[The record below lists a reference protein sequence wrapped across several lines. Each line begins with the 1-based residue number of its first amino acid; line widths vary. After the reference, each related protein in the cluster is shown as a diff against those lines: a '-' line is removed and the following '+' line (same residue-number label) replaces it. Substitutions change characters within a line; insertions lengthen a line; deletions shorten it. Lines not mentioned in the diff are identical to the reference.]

1 MKNVYRCVKTITIN
15 NVLIKKTRNH
25 ITNTMI
31 LRRELKLLVTSS
43 THLLEDLILNQI
55 VTIKGGIFSKS
66 KDHIEISYQVG
77 KRFDQRY
84 KYVTDFTNKITR
96 FII

>member
-1 MKNVYRCVKTITIN
+1 MNDVYRCVRTITIN
-15 NVLIKKTRNH
+15 NVLIKKTKNH

-31 LRRELKLLVTSS
+31 LWRELKLPVTPSS
-43 THLLEDLILNQI
+43 HLLEDLILNQM
-55 VTIKGGIFSKS
+55 VTIKGGIFDKS

-96 FII
+96 FVI